1 MEKIWGPDRGEFVR
15 AEGSTPFDGPDGPA
29 RTGRTLERPAR
40 LEEADMV
47 EAVSRRPQGTRGG
60 LFTRSPRSYHHDGDV
75 AFGSRSRKAEIACD
89 ESAQTEGAIVCVG
102 MADFDRSPVSAGDR

>member
-47 EAVSRRPQGTRGG
+47 EAVSRPSSGNSRGALYSVPTILPPRRGCG
-60 LFTRSPRSYHHDGDV
+60 LRQQKS
-75 AFGSRSRKAEIACD
+75 
-89 ESAQTEGAIVCVG
+89 
-102 MADFDRSPVSAGDR
+102 

>member
-40 LEEADMV
+40 LEEGDMV
-47 EAVSRRPQGTRGG
+47 EAVSAPSSGNSRGA
-60 LFTRSPRSYHHDGDV
+60 FYSPTVTPSSWGFRWPEYSDMMGI
-75 AFGSRSRKAEIACD
+75 G
-89 ESAQTEGAIVCVG
+89 
-102 MADFDRSPVSAGDR
+102 PV